1 MTVTTIKELG
11 FLVLFAL
18 SLPFPVFQV
27 RAEVLPVR
35 SYSTA
40 DGLLRDG
47 AFCVNQDSRGFIW
60 FCTSDG
66 LSRFDGYGFT
76 NYTTYDG
83 LPHRNVYDLLETR
96 DGVYWAATA
105 DGLARFDPNGRRSD
119 AMFTSFKPP
128 DNPIAARIE
137 TLFEDSRGRLW
148 CGTAG
153 GLYEIESANGRVV
166 FRHVE
171 LPAEVP
177 NQWLNVSAIIEDSSG
192 NLVVGMDG
200 GQGLNR
206 ISADGTIEHFR
217 VERNKGEPESIKTL
231 LRTSDGRIWAG
242 MSINGGA
249 CLISPELSASHS
261 IFSRCVSRRE
271 GLPSNWVESLFQS
284 ADGRIWMGTANGPAG
299 FDPDS
304 GRVSPYREA
313 QGLCENGIND
323 FLEDRDGNFWIAGNC
338 GIRKIVRSGF
348 VRFGTDDGLAS
359 ANINGIYAS
368 RDSGLFFIS
377 GRNAETADNKNIAY
391 RQINRFD
398 GKRFTFV
405 EPKLPPNVGAGW
417 GGGQIVALEP
427 TGEWWM
433 AGDNGAAYR
442 FPKTD
447 DPGRLAGLRPEII
460 SIPDREVFRVYDDT
474 RGDVWISTQY
484 GARLMRWDRETG
496 TLDDHTAETTRD
508 NLIRH
513 ANSFAEDRTGTLW
526 VSNDDTPDLLRY
538 KDGRFSVVRINS
550 ERKISQV
557 NTVFVDSRNRL
568 WIATALN
575 GVGRVDGLDGD
586 ELSVVWYNRQN
597 GLATDGTRGL
607 GEDNFGRIY
616 VGHGRGV
623 DRIDPDTGR
632 IRHFTTADGLPADL
646 IFNIARDQDGNLWF
660 GGIQGLAR
668 LVPEP
673 DKPRGA
679 PNILLTGL
687 RVNGQDRPVSEL
699 GAKSLPELHLDSGQS
714 QVRIEFLGLGASLGE
729 ELKYQYKL
737 QGDWLETTQRS
748 VDFAN
753 LAPGSYIFEVRAV
766 SFDGLISQTP
776 ASFSFTIAAPVWQRW
791 WFVAL
796 SVSII
801 GFSIFSL
808 YRYRIAQLLR
818 VERIRTRL
826 ATDLHDDIGANL
838 SKISI
843 LSEVARLR
851 MAEGTEDDKRLLGS
865 IAEIARESV
874 SAMSDIV
881 WAINPKRDSI
891 LEMTRKMREHAE
903 GTFVP
908 KNVSVEFSSVPDDE
922 NATVPMNLRR
932 EIYLIFKEAVNNA
945 AKHSGC
951 SKITID
957 FRAYG
962 NEIFLRVDD
971 NGRGLES
978 GIETKGSGL
987 ENMRSRAANLGG
999 TLEIGSAGDSGTS
1012 VRLTIPIR

>member
-1 MTVTTIKELG
+1 MTATTIKKLG
-11 FLVLFAL
+11 ILMRFML
-18 SLPFPVFQV
+18 SLPFLVFPI
-27 RAEVLPVR
+27 RAEMLPVK

-47 AFCVNQDSRGFIW
+47 AFCVDQDSRGFIW

-83 LPHRNVYDLLETR
+83 LPHRNVYDFLETR
-96 DGVYWAATA
+96 DGVYWAATG
-105 DGLARFDPNGRRSD
+105 DGLARFDPNGRRSE
-119 AMFTSFKPP
+119 AMFASFKPP
-128 DNPIAARIE
+128 DNPTAARIE

-153 GLYEIESANGRVV
+153 GLYEIESANGQV
-166 FRHVE
+166 FFHHFK
-171 LPAEVP
+171 LPAEATD
-177 NQWLNVSAIIEDSSG
+177 QWLSVSAIIEDAYG

-231 LRTSDGRIWAG
+231 LKTADGQIWAG

-249 CLISPELSASHS
+249 CLISPALSANRS
-261 IFSRCVSRRE
+261 IFSRCVTRRE

-284 ADGRIWMGTANGPAG
+284 SDGWIWMGTANGPAG
-299 FDPDS
+299 FDPDT
-304 GRVSPYREA
+304 GKVSPYREA

-323 FLEDRDGNFWIAGNC
+323 FLEDRDGNFWIVGNC

-348 VRFGTDDGLAS
+348 VRFGTDDGMAS

-368 RDSGLFFIS
+368 RDAGLFFVT

-417 GGGQIVALEP
+417 GGGQIVAQE
-427 TGEWWM
+427 TSGEWWI
-433 AGDNGAAYR
+433 AGDTSAAYR
-442 FPKTD
+442 FPKTN
-447 DPGRLAGLRPEII
+447 DPQRLASLRPEII
-460 SIPDREVFRVYDDT
+460 RIPDREVFRVFDDT
-474 RGDVWISTQY
+474 RGDIWISTQY
-484 GARLMRWDRETG
+484 GARLLRWDRTASRII
-496 TLDDHTAETTRD
+496 DHTAEISAD
-508 NLIRH
+508 NVVRH
-513 ANSFAEDRTGTLW
+513 ANAFAEDRSGTLW
-526 VSNDDTPDLLRY
+526 ISNDDSADLLRY
-538 KDGRFSVVRINS
+538 KDGRFSIVGINS
-550 ERKISQV
+550 DRRISQV

-568 WIATALN
+568 WIATTLN
-575 GVGRVDGLDGD
+575 GVGRVDDLNGDILD
-586 ELSVVWYNRQN
+586 VVWYNRQN

-623 DRIDPDTGR
+623 DRIDWDTGR
-632 IRHFTTADGLPADL
+632 IRHFTTADGLPPDL

-673 DKPRGA
+673 DKPRGS

-687 RVNGQDRPVSEL
+687 RVNGQDQPVSEL
-699 GAKSLPELHLDSGQS
+699 GANSLPELHLDSGQS

-737 QGDWLETTQRS
+737 QGDWLETTQRA

-753 LAPGSYIFEVRAV
+753 LAPGSYSFAVRAV

-791 WFVAL
+791 WFIA
-796 SVSII
+796 SGVSILVFLI
-801 GFSIFSL
+801 YCA
-808 YRYRIAQLLR
+808 YRYRVAQLLR

-851 MAEGTEDDKRLLGS
+851 MAEGTEDDRQLLGS

-891 LEMTRKMREHAE
+891 LEMTRKMRECAE
-903 GTFVP
+903 GSLVP
-908 KNVSVEFSSVPDDE
+908 KNVSVEFNSTPDDE
-922 NATVPMNLRR
+922 NAPVPMNLRR

-951 SKITID
+951 SKVTID
-957 FRAYG
+957 FHAHR
-962 NEIFLRVDD
+962 NEIFLQVND
-971 NGRGLES
+971 NGCGFQ
-978 GIETKGSGL
+978 GGNETNGSGL
-987 ENMRSRAANLGG
+987 ENMRTRAANLGG
-999 TLEIGSAGDSGTS
+999 TLEIGPAGDSGTS